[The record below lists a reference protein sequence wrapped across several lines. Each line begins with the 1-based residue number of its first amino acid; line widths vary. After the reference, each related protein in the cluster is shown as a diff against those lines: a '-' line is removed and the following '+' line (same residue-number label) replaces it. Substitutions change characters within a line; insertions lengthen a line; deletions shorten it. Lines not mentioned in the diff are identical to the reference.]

1 MSEPLKNAGAPRAE
15 RETDL
20 YAPVRAFLAAQGFTV
35 RAEVRG
41 CDVTAVK
48 GDHVVVVELKLGFTL
63 DLLLQ
68 GVRRQRVAD
77 LVYVAVPRPA
87 KPAHEARLRENLP
100 LLRRLELG
108 LLIVDFRDAP
118 PAVEVALQPVPFQ
131 RRRDPAGRR
140 ALLRELALRSGDDNT
155 AGSTRRALVTAY
167 RENALFIAAALA
179 RFGPLAPRQLRALG
193 TGAKTLPILRGDVYG
208 WFERVDRALY
218 RLRPAGTAALQTYA
232 AVVTRVT
239 AAMPA
244 QLPEKSRA
252 ADASAQSGQNG
263 MPAGRVTLAPRAA
276 RA

>member
-1 MSEPLKNAGAPRAE
+1 MSEPSQVSGPGRTS

-20 YAPVRAFLAAQGFTV
+20 YAPVRAFLVAQGFSV

-68 GVRRQRVAD
+68 AVRRQRLAD

-87 KPAHEARLRENLP
+87 TRAHEARLRENLP

-108 LLIVDFRDAP
+108 LLVVDLRGPAP
-118 PAVEVALQPVPFQ
+118 SLVVALQPVPFQ
-131 RRRDPAGRR
+131 RRRDPTGRR
-140 ALLRELALRSGDDNT
+140 ALLRELALRTGDDNT
-155 AGSTRRALVTAY
+155 AGSTRRPLVTAY
-167 RENALFIAAALA
+167 RENALLVAAALA

-193 TGAKTLPILRGDVYG
+193 TGARTLTILRGNVYG

-218 RLRPAGTAALQTYA
+218 RLLPAGAAAQQTYA
-232 AVVTRVT
+232 SVVTRVST
-239 AAMPA
+239 ALPDR
-244 QLPEKSRA
+244 LPEGAGVSREKGNAPTLAA
-252 ADASAQSGQNG
+252 ADGEPH
-263 MPAGRVTLAPRAA
+263 PAR
-276 RA
+276 